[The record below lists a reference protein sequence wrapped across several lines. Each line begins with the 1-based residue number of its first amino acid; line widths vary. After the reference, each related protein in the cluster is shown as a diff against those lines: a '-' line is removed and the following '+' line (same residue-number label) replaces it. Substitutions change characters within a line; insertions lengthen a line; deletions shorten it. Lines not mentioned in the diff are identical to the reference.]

1 MTTAPNG
8 FMSESDLDHLQR
20 TYRQA
25 VDQWLAAIRE
35 EEALASVE
43 HSLARLDRWEQAH
56 MDEEDRRGEALKAKK
71 AYEDAL
77 RQDLFGF

>member
-1 MTTAPNG
+1 
-8 FMSESDLDHLQR
+8 
-20 TYRQA
+20 
-25 VDQWLAAIRE
+25 
-35 EEALASVE
+35 
-43 HSLARLDRWEQAH
+43 